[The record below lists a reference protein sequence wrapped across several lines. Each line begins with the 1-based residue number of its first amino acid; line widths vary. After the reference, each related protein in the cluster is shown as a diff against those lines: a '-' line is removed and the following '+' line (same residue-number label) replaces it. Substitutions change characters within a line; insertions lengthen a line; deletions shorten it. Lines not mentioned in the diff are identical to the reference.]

1 MFQFTPFPSCRLCIH
16 LPIPE
21 HYLRCVPAFG
31 HPRIFRYVLLPA
43 AFRSLSRPSSAP
55 SAKAFTLCPYSLDL
69 ILVLSFIEIV
79 VSTSQLFFLK
89 KTCLVLYFLPLCSFQ
104 FCAFLHDI
112 QFFRFMVGLGG
123 LEPPTSR
130 LSGVRS
136 NHLSYKPML
145 VSGDGRRFFVFRRPV
160 VEMRRIELLTPCL
173 QGRCSPS

>member
-16 LPIPE
+16 LPIPG
-21 HYLRCVPAFG
+21 HYPRCVPAFG
-31 HPRIFRYVLLPA
+31 HPRIIRYVLLPA

-69 ILVLSFIEIV
+69 YLVLSFIEIV

-136 NHLSYKPML
+136 NHLSYKPK
-145 VSGDGRRFFVFRRPV
+145 S
-160 VEMRRIELLTPCL
+160 
-173 QGRCSPS
+173 S

>member
-16 LPIPE
+16 LPIPG
-21 HYLRCVPAFG
+21 HYPRCVPAFG
-31 HPRIFRYVLLPA
+31 HPRIIRYVLLPA

-69 ILVLSFIEIV
+69 YLVLSFIEIV

-112 QFFRFMVGLGG
+112 QFFRFVI
-123 LEPPTSR
+123 
-130 LSGVRS
+130 
-136 NHLSYKPML
+136 Y
-145 VSGDGRRFFVFRRPV
+145 
-160 VEMRRIELLTPCL
+160 ILLTNNCKVL
-173 QGRCSPS
+173 HVRAACQSCFAFLGIPSANFT

>member
-16 LPIPE
+16 LPIPG
-21 HYLRCVPAFG
+21 HYPRCVPAFG

-69 ILVLSFIEIV
+69 
-79 VSTSQLFFLK
+79 LFFLK

-112 QFFRFMVGLGG
+112 QFFRFVI
-123 LEPPTSR
+123 
-130 LSGVRS
+130 
-136 NHLSYKPML
+136 Y
-145 VSGDGRRFFVFRRPV
+145 
-160 VEMRRIELLTPCL
+160 ILLTNNCKVL
-173 QGRCSPS
+173 HVRAACQSCFAFLGIPSANFT